1 MKTLIKNVTLISMS
15 DKRDKIEEN
24 IDIEITDNKI
34 SRIDKNIENKN
45 NDKVIDATG
54 CVALP
59 GLINTHAH
67 VPMSIFRET
76 VDGYNLQDWL
86 SKKIWPMED
95 KLTREDIYYASYLSF
110 IEMIKTGTTTIND
123 MYFMPE
129 DIINAALDC
138 GVRLVTSRTLM
149 DAKGKSDGEQ
159 KLQELDSLIA
169 KYQNFNELITLN
181 VGIHGLYT
189 SSREYVKKCI
199 NLAKKYNL
207 PIHMHFCENT
217 KEREDIKST
226 YHDNPVD
233 VITKDFS
240 GVRVLLAHAVKLNDE
255 EITKLSE
262 NKNISI
268 SHCPVSNLKLGCGI
282 ASISKMLKKG
292 INVSLGTDGQGSG
305 SNLDLFESM
314 KYAALLQKGIMEDSQ
329 EMNSYDTLKLATING
344 ANALGLEDQLGSIE
358 CGKLADLIIIR
369 LDNVVTKP
377 INDLV
382 SDIIYNA
389 KGTNVE
395 TTIINGKILMENK
408 ELKIKE
414 NDIYEKCKQIIDRI
428 KF

>member
-1 MKTLIKNVTLISMS
+1 MKTLIKNATLISMS
-15 DKRDKIEEN
+15 SKRDRIEEN

-34 SRIDKNIENKN
+34 SRIDKNIENEN
-45 NDKVIDATG
+45 TDKIIDATG
-54 CVALP
+54 CVVLP

-95 KLTREDIYYASYLSF
+95 KLTRKDIYYASYLSF

-149 DAKGKSDGEQ
+149 DAKGESDGEQ
-159 KLQELDSLIA
+159 KLQDLENLIV

-207 PIHMHFCENT
+207 PIHMHFCEND
-217 KEREDIKST
+217 KEREDIEYAYRDK
-226 YHDNPVD
+226 PVD
-233 VITKDFS
+233 VITEEFGDIKII
-240 GVRVLLAHAVKLNDE
+240 LAHAVKLDDE
-255 EITKLSE
+255 EITQLSE
-262 NKNISI
+262 NKNVSI

-282 ASISKMLKKG
+282 ASVSKMLKKG
-292 INVSLGTDGQGSG
+292 ITVSLGTDGQGSG

-314 KYAALLQKGIMEDSQ
+314 KYAALLQKGIMEDPR

-344 ANALGLEDQLGSIE
+344 ATTLGLEDKIGSIE
-358 CGKLADLIIIR
+358 CGKYADLIIIK

-377 INDLV
+377 INDLI
-382 SDIIYNA
+382 SDIVYNA

-414 NDIYEKCKQIIDRI
+414 NDIYEKCKQIIARI
-428 KF
+428 KE

>member
-1 MKTLIKNVTLISMS
+1 MKTLIKNATLISMS
-15 DKRDKIEEN
+15 DKRDKIEEK

-34 SRIDKNIENKN
+34 SRIDKNIENEN
-45 NDKVIDATG
+45 TDKIIDATG
-54 CVALP
+54 CVVLP

-95 KLTREDIYYASYLSF
+95 KLTRKDIYYASYLSF

-129 DIINAALDC
+129 DIIDAALDC

-149 DAKGKSDGEQ
+149 DAKGENDGEQ
-159 KLQELDSLIA
+159 KLQDLENLIV

-207 PIHMHFCENT
+207 PIHMHFCEND
-217 KEREDIKST
+217 KEREDIESAYRDK
-226 YHDNPVD
+226 PVD
-233 VITKDFS
+233 VITEEFGDIKII
-240 GVRVLLAHAVKLNDE
+240 LAHAVKLDDD
-255 EITKLSE
+255 EITQLSG
-262 NKNISI
+262 NKNVSI
-268 SHCPVSNLKLGCGI
+268 SHCPISNLKLGCGI

-314 KYAALLQKGIMEDSQ
+314 KYAALLQKGIMEDPR

-344 ANALGLEDQLGSIE
+344 ANALGLEDKIGSIE
-358 CGKLADLIIIR
+358 CGKYADLIIIR

-382 SDIIYNA
+382 SDIVYNA

-395 TTIINGKILMENK
+395 TTIIHGKILMENK

-428 KF
+428 KE